1 MTALERLGLGVLHRF
16 NPETAHGI
24 ALRALRLGL
33 TPTPG
38 PVTSARL
45 RSDLA
50 GLSLPNP
57 VGLAA
62 GFDKNAEALG
72 PLSRAGFGFIEVGAI
87 TPRPQPGN
95 PRPRLFRLSED
106 RGVINRFGF
115 NNEGMEAAAARLAKR
130 PRDAVIGL
138 NLGANKDSDDRAE
151 DFARVLAHCGADLDF
166 ATVNVSSPN
175 TEKLRDLQGAAA
187 LMSLLKGVMEARDWL
202 PRPIPVFLK
211 IAPDLSDA
219 ELSEIADVARA
230 SGISGI
236 IATNTTLDRDGLHS
250 EARDQAGGLS
260 GRPLFEKSTRVL
272 ARLSQLTDGEMP
284 LIGVGGVGSA
294 EDAYAKIRAGAH
306 AVQLYSALVYE
317 GLSLVSDIATGLD
330 ALLERDGFATRGRC
344 CGHQTG
350 GLAVITYWHNP
361 RCSKSRAGLA
371 FWKSAGPR

>member
-1 MTALERLGLGVLHRF
+1 MLERLGLGLLHRF
-16 NPETAHGI
+16 DPEAAHGL
-24 ALRALRLGL
+24 ALRALRMGL
-33 TPTPG
+33 TPSAG

-45 RSDLA
+45 RTDLA

-72 PLSRAGFGFIEVGAI
+72 PLSRAGFGFVEVGAV

-115 NNEGMEAAAARLAKR
+115 NNEGMEAAAARLANR

-151 DFARVLAHCGADLDF
+151 DFARVLAHCGAHLDF

-175 TEKLRDLQGAAA
+175 TEKLRELQGAEA
-187 LMSLLKGVMEARDWL
+187 LMGLLKGVMEARDWL
-202 PRPIPVFLK
+202 PRPIPIFLK
-211 IAPDLSDA
+211 IAPDLSDT

-236 IATNTTLDRDGLHS
+236 IATNTTLDREGLRS
-250 EARDQAGGLS
+250 DARDQAGGLS

-272 ARLSQLTDGEMP
+272 ARLSQLTGGDMP

-294 EDAYAKIRAGAH
+294 EDAYAKICAGAH

-317 GLSLVSDIATGLD
+317 GLSLVSDIAKGLD
-330 ALLERDGFATRGRC
+330 AALERDGFGNVAEAVGTKRGDW
-344 CGHQTG
+344 
-350 GLAVITYWHNP
+350 L
-361 RCSKSRAGLA
+361 
-371 FWKSAGPR
+371 